1 MRLRLV
7 CATHK
12 KSALLP
18 FAVRALCSS
27 VEFAFLWIF
36 SRAFCAAERKSF
48 DRLAD
53 SKKCKIRHGEGTL
66 KNDRLT
72 DWSANDERWISRD
85 SRLGIVA
92 STRSAREQRTFVWC
106 FSKHENVIA
115 SCPQSISQ
123 LDCLVLRRPRRLF
136 LLYVLALGGSRKR
149 NLFLSLSLGVSHQ
162 SPMMRWTNQKQTEKS
177 S

>member
-1 MRLRLV
+1 VHEENKEKICLMRLRLV

-27 VEFAFLWIF
+27 VEFVFLWIF

-72 DWSANDERWISRD
+72 D
-85 SRLGIVA
+85 
-92 STRSAREQRTFVWC
+92 
-106 FSKHENVIA
+106 
-115 SCPQSISQ
+115 
-123 LDCLVLRRPRRLF
+123 
-136 LLYVLALGGSRKR
+136 
-149 NLFLSLSLGVSHQ
+149 
-162 SPMMRWTNQKQTEKS
+162 
-177 S
+177 